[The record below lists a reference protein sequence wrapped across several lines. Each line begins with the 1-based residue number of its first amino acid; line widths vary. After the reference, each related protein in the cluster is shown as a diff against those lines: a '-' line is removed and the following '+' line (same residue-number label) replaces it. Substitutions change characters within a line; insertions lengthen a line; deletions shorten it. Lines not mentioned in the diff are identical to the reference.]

1 MKTIQQ
7 PGIKDSW
14 KGLLAFI
21 PTLGMSLL
29 FWWLIYLAVTS

>member
-1 MKTIQQ
+1 MRTVER
-7 PGIKDSW
+7 PGMRGAW

-21 PTLGMSLL
+21 PTLVVSLL